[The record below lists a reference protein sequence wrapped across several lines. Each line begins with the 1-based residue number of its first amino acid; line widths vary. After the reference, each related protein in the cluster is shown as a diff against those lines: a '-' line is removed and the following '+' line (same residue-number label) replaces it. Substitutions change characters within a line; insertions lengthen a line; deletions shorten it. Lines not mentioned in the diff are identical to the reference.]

1 MPAWERGGYW
11 KNTDPGLQWR
21 NLMPLPDPH
30 AGEMTVEIDR
40 DKFKLYEEAVA
51 AIKAWT
57 EEANRLK
64 AELIEILGDAY
75 AGTVD
80 GKKVVGHRPK
90 DQYAIQRLRTDYPDL
105 TKHFMRWKTEEVF
118 DLDKF
123 SQQHPEILEQY
134 KVRAFVKLG

>member
-1 MPAWERGGYW
+1 
-11 KNTDPGLQWR
+11 
-21 NLMPLPDPH
+21 MPLPDPH